1 MVSRMR
7 TSASR
12 QLCNS
17 LGATDGNNILHYTLH
32 SDRQSS
38 HQQIARLVR
47 RIGRGPVLDVGAA
60 QGFLGQMLQAE
71 RMPIDAIEP
80 HPVWAQHARAY
91 YRTLYASS
99 IEAAELPPRRYP
111 VVVCADV
118 LEH

>member
-38 HQQIARLVR
+38 HQQIVRLVR
-47 RIGRGPVLDVGAA
+47 RVGRAPVLDVGAA
-60 QGFLGQMLQAE
+60 QGFLGQMLQQE
-71 RMPIDAIEP
+71 RLQIDAVEP
-80 HPVWAQHARAY
+80 HPIWAEHARAY
-91 YRTLYASS
+91 YHTVYAST
-99 IEAAELPPRRYP
+99 IEDAGLP
-111 VVVCADV
+111 A
-118 LEH
+118 